1 MNVSTAMKRRICSI
15 LMPVL
20 AVALLAG
27 IPLTPMGTADARVG
41 ARMGAF
47 TLPAIPGGPTRGR
60 MNLGDKLGE
69 DVVVLLF
76 WATWCIPCRQEL
88 PVYQELYERYRDQG
102 LTVVAISMDD
112 SSSLPQAA
120 GWARRMNLTFP
131 VLSDLD
137 TSVTNRINPRRT
149 APFSIWVNHEGRITR
164 EHEGFNQGERDEIQ
178 AGIAE
183 LIRAR
188 NAE

>member
-1 MNVSTAMKRRICSI
+1 MNVFTAMNRRISSL
-15 LMPVL
+15 LMPLL
-20 AVALLAG
+20 ALTLLAG
-27 IPLTPMGTADARVG
+27 IPLAPMGTADARVG
-41 ARMGAF
+41 ARMAPF

-60 MNLGDKLGE
+60 MALADKLGE
-69 DVVVLLF
+69 DVIVVLF

-88 PVYQELYERYRDQG
+88 PVYQELYQQYRDQG

-149 APFSIWVNHEGRITR
+149 APFSIWIDHEGRINR
-164 EHEGFNQGERDEIQ
+164 EHEGFNQGERDDIQ
-178 AGIAE
+178 AGIAA

-188 NAE
+188 NAD